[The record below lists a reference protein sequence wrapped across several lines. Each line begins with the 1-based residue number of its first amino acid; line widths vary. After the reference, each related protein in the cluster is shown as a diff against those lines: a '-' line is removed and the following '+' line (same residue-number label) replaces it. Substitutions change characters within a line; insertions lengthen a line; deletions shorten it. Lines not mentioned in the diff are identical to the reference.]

1 MLLRSF
7 FVLSMAPKKTSK
19 KTEPA
24 KSSGSG
30 LKRKAG
36 NDNDDDVVADNN
48 DRKDQ
53 SNMITQLKAA
63 KRVDNGKPAVGDV
76 QKVELLSKYNS
87 LSRFSDEK
95 KALLESWR
103 KDKSLGWWA
112 NYEERK
118 GATTSTDTHSVI
130 GYGSRLVN
138 VIYQITMCV
147 FSILLEDCKS
157 FYFKS
162 YLLFFMQVGCCQVPE
177 HEGGG

>member
-1 MLLRSF
+1 MLLRS
-7 FVLSMAPKKTSK
+7 VCALSMAPKKKSK

-63 KRVDNGKPAVGDV
+63 KLRVDNGKPAVGDV

-87 LSRFSDEK
+87 LSRFSD
-95 KALLESWR
+95 
-103 KDKSLGWWA
+103 
-112 NYEERK
+112 
-118 GATTSTDTHSVI
+118 
-130 GYGSRLVN
+130 
-138 VIYQITMCV
+138 
-147 FSILLEDCKS
+147 
-157 FYFKS
+157 
-162 YLLFFMQVGCCQVPE
+162 
-177 HEGGG
+177 